1 MGKHHTLINGT
12 SYAITGG
19 TDLVNGTKYQIGG
32 GRTLVNGTV
41 YEINF
46 DKKSRIEIKNG
57 KESFH
62 EHGYVLHN
70 NQKIMEGT
78 IDVEEGE
85 TLKIYLYSDYGNSY
99 VYLNGNTI
107 TVQDY
112 YSYAVS
118 TDATLSFEISSVAA
132 CRITEK

>member
-1 MGKHHTLINGT
+1 MVLNTK
-12 SYAITGG
+12 SGG
-19 TDLVNGTKYQIGG
+19 QNAGQWDCVRKC
-32 GRTLVNGTV
+32 
-41 YEINF
+41 
-46 DKKSRIEIKNG
+46 RIEIKNG

-62 EHGYVLHN
+62 ELGYVLHN

-85 TLKIYLYSDYGNSY
+85 TLEIYLYSDYGNSY
-99 VYLNGNTI
+99 VYLNGNII
-107 TVQDY
+107 TVRDY

-118 TDATLSFEISSVAA
+118 TDATLSFEFSSGAA

>member
-1 MGKHHTLINGT
+1 MAHKTLIDGT
-12 SYAITGG
+12 AYA
-19 TDLVNGTKYQIGG
+19 VKG
-32 GRTLVNGTV
+32 GRDLIAGTGYAKKNGKTIINGTV
-41 YEINF
+41 YKINF

-62 EHGYVLHN
+62 EYGYVRHN
-70 NQKIMEGT
+70 KQKITEGT

-85 TLKIYLYSDYGNSY
+85 TLEIYLYSDYGNSY
-99 VYLNGNTI
+99 VYLHGDTI
-107 TVQDY
+107 TVRNY

-118 TDATLSFEISSVAA
+118 TDATLSFEFSSAAA